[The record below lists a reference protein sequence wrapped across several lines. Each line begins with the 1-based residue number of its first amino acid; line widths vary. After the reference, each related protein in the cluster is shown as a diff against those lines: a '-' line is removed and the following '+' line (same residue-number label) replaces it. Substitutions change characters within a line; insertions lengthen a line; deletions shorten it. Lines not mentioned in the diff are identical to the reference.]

1 MKQLF
6 RSKERP
12 NTLVVLRRVS
22 QKPSTL
28 DFRCIGMNDSRL
40 DMGVFTAPVYGRREE
55 EEAPKIEVELPGEV
69 EAGKWGRGWFE
80 GIC

>member
-1 MKQLF
+1 
-6 RSKERP
+6 
-12 NTLVVLRRVS
+12 
-22 QKPSTL
+22 
-28 DFRCIGMNDSRL
+28 
-40 DMGVFTAPVYGRREE
+40 VYGRREE